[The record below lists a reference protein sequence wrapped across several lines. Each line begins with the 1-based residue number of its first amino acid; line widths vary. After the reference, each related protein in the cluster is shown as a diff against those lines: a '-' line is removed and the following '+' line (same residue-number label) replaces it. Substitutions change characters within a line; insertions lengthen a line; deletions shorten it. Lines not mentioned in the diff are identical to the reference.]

1 MPGRRLTSLT
11 IKVDSEVLVH
21 ARMRALFEGTNVS
34 RLLRAVLDDY
44 SADSRRRFRDEHRDL
59 SDEDAA
65 QAVP

>member
-1 MPGRRLTSLT
+1 MPGRRLISLT

-34 RLLRAVLDDY
+34 RLLRAFLDDY
-44 SADSRRRFRDEHRDL
+44 SADSRRRFRDEHREP
-59 SDEDAA
+59 SDEAA